1 MPNITL
7 VQDRVDTD
15 MCRVYGKH
23 PKYGATYLIGII
35 HIDMVAVLFGE
46 NIAEYWFSDNLKETQ
61 IEITL
66 DADPVEEE
74 E

>member
-7 VQDRVDTD
+7 VQDRVDTE

-23 PKYGATYLIGII
+23 PKYGPIYLISII
-35 HIDMVAVLFGE
+35 HIDMVTVLFGE
-46 NIAEYWFSDNLKETQ
+46 NIAKYWFEDNPTETQ

-66 DADPVEEE
+66 GADPVEEE
-74 E
+74 